1 MKREIKTKDRY
12 TNKNINFQQW
22 EKELDQLVRNNDL
35 KAGDET
41 QLEKIQKLR
50 AIDRALLQ
58 SMCID
63 DIEQN
68 VLPMIT
74 GLLNAEWVGVAAIS
88 MAADEINLVAT
99 YPIASHPERN
109 WHAPLPWAWDSQ
121 DVSGRPVHVSRNI
134 SEYHQTTPFFASLW
148 KAGIQSIMTLPL
160 ISLGKSWGF
169 VTFGRKT
176 PYRWTL
182 DDIDLASEIAAS
194 IASGIQRTH
203 DFPQF
208 QHTSSSSYHNE
219 ISQSGQF
226 LFHAMFEI
234 APIGIAI
241 TTKDGVI
248 VDANPALQKLIGYD
262 KEELTNKY
270 VNIFLEDYYR
280 TPGAMLHNHT
290 AEFMCLHKN
299 GSKFPCHLISSTDPE
314 RADSGYVILMI
325 EDISEQKRYQAVIA
339 QAEKLSMTGKLAA
352 SLIHEINN
360 PLQSAIGCLGL
371 TGEVFSEGGDIRK
384 YLSVAS
390 EELERAARIVSQL
403 RDLNSPSGKIIR
415 NDADLHEL
423 IEHSLMLISKQCK
436 DRGIAVTYHQKDEQ
450 LSLPKVPEQI
460 QQVFLNLL
468 LNAIDAMSSGGE
480 LDILIKQTN
489 SPIGISVS
497 FIDTGTGMSEEVL
510 AKIYDPFYSTKSG
523 GLGLGLFISKSIAQD
538 LGGSINVKS
547 FPGKG
552 TTFTVWLPT
561 QSLSADKKDRI
572 YEKTYE

>member
-1 MKREIKTKDRY
+1 M
-12 TNKNINFQQW
+12 NINFQEW
-22 EKELDQLVRNNDL
+22 SKELDQLVRNNDL
-35 KAGDET
+35 EDGDQI
-41 QLEKIQKLR
+41 QLEKIQMLR
-50 AIDRALLQ
+50 GIDRALLQ

-68 VLPMIT
+68 VLPMIPA
-74 GLLNAEWVGVAAIS
+74 LLNADWVGVASIS
-88 MAADEINLVAT
+88 MAADEMQLIAT
-99 YPIASHPERN
+99 YPISSQPERN
-109 WHAPLPWAWDSQ
+109 WHAPLPWAWNSN

-134 SEYHQTTPFFASLW
+134 SEFHHTTPFFASLW

-169 VTFGRKT
+169 ITFGRKI

-182 DDIDLASEIAAS
+182 DDIDLAGEMAVSF
-194 IASGIQRTH
+194 ASGIQRAH
-203 DFPQF
+203 DFPQL
-208 QHTSSSSYHNE
+208 QHRSSNPYHNE
-219 ISQSGQF
+219 ISQDSQF
-226 LFHAMFEI
+226 LFHAVYEI
-234 APIGIAI
+234 APMGIAI
-241 TTKDGVI
+241 ITKEGVI
-248 VDANPALQKLIGYD
+248 IDTNSALQKLVGYD
-262 KEELTNKY
+262 KAELTNKH
-270 VNIFLEDYYR
+270 VNIFLEDY
-280 TPGAMLHNHT
+280 PLEPDAMIRNHAT
-290 AEFMCLHKN
+290 EFMCLHKN
-299 GSKFPCHLISSTDPE
+299 GSRFPCHLISSPNPE
-314 RADSGYVILMI
+314 RADSRYVILMI
-325 EDISEQKRYQAVIA
+325 EDVSEQKRYQAAIA

-403 RDLNSPSGKIIR
+403 RDLNSPSGKI
-415 NDADLHEL
+415 NSNHADLHEL

-450 LSLPKVPEQI
+450 LSFPKVPEQI
-460 QQVFLNLL
+460 QQVFLNLM

-480 LDILIKQTN
+480 LNILIKQTN
-489 SPIGISVS
+489 SPTGISVS
-497 FIDTGTGMSEEVL
+497 FIDTGIGMSDEVL
-510 AKIYDPFYSTKSG
+510 SKIYDPFYSTKSG

-538 LGGSINVKS
+538 LGGNIIVKS

-561 QSLSADKKDRI
+561 QSLSAD
-572 YEKTYE
+572 EKGSHLRENL

>member
-1 MKREIKTKDRY
+1 M
-12 TNKNINFQQW
+12 NINFQQW
-22 EKELDQLVRNNDL
+22 SKELDQLVHNNDL
-35 KAGDET
+35 EAGEQT
-41 QLEKIQKLR
+41 QLEKVQMLR

-63 DIEQN
+63 DIEKN
-68 VLPMIT
+68 VLPMIS
-74 GLLNAEWVGVAAIS
+74 GLLNADWVGAASIS
-88 MAADEINLVAT
+88 MAADEMHLIAT
-99 YPIASHPERN
+99 YPNASQPERN
-109 WHAPLPWAWDSQ
+109 WIAQLPWAWDSN

-134 SEYHQTTPFFASLW
+134 SEFHHTTPFFASLW
-148 KAGIQSIMTLPL
+148 KAGTQSIMTLPL

-169 VTFGRKT
+169 ITFGRKT

-182 DDIDLASEIAAS
+182 DDIDLASEIAVS

-203 DFPQF
+203 DFDQF
-208 QHTSSSSYHNE
+208 QHLPSNSYDVE
-219 ISQSGQF
+219 ISRSSQF
-226 LFHAMFEI
+226 LFQAMFEI
-234 APIGIAI
+234 ATMGIAI
-241 TTKDGVI
+241 TTKEGFI
-248 VDANPALQKLIGYD
+248 VDTNPALQKLIGYN
-262 KEELTNKY
+262 KEELTKKY
-270 VNIFLEDYYR
+270 VNMFLEDYPIR
-280 TPGAMLHNHT
+280 SAAMLRDHA

-299 GSKFPCHLISSTDPE
+299 GSSFPCHLISSHDPE
-314 RADSGYVILMI
+314 RADSSYVILMI
-325 EDISEQKRYQAVIA
+325 DDISEQKRYQAAIA

-403 RDLNSPSGKIIR
+403 RDLNSPSGKINS

-423 IEHSLMLISKQCK
+423 IEHSLMLVSKQCK
-436 DRGIAVTYHQKDEQ
+436 DRGIAVTYHQNDEH

-460 QQVFLNLL
+460 QQVFLNLM

-480 LDILIKQTN
+480 LDILIKQTK

-497 FIDTGTGMSEEVL
+497 FIDTGMGMSEEVL
-510 AKIYDPFYSTKSG
+510 SKIYDPFYSTKSG

-538 LGGSINVKS
+538 LGGNINVRS

-561 QSLSADKKDRI
+561 QSINADK
-572 YEKTYE
+572 

>member
-1 MKREIKTKDRY
+1 MPIGLELHPSTWQQMKYI
-12 TNKNINFQQW
+12 
-22 EKELDQLVRNNDL
+22 
-35 KAGDET
+35 
-41 QLEKIQKLR
+41 
-50 AIDRALLQ
+50 LLQ
-58 SMCID
+58 HIQLGS
-63 DIEQN
+63 Q
-68 VLPMIT
+68 
-74 GLLNAEWVGVAAIS
+74 
-88 MAADEINLVAT
+88 
-99 YPIASHPERN
+99 PERN
-109 WHAPLPWAWDSQ
+109 WHGPLPWAWDSQ

-134 SEYHQTTPFFASLW
+134 SEYPSHHPILCVTLESRH
-148 KAGIQSIMTLPL
+148 SIHDDAAL
-160 ISLGKSWGF
+160 ISLGEAWGSI
-169 VTFGRKT
+169 TFGRKT

-182 DDIDLASEIAAS
+182 DDIDLASEITVS

-219 ISQSGQF
+219 ISQSSQF

-234 APIGIAI
+234 APMGIAI
-241 TTKDGVI
+241 TTKEGVI
-248 VDANPALQKLIGYD
+248 VDANPALQKLTGYD
-262 KEELTNKY
+262 KEELTNQY
-270 VNIFLEDYYR
+270 VNIFLEHYHL
-280 TPGAMLHNHT
+280 TPGAMLHNHA

-299 GSKFPCHLISSTDPE
+299 GSRFPCRLISSPDQSRTD
-314 RADSGYVILMI
+314 SIYVILMI
-325 EDISEQKRYQAVIA
+325 EDISEQKRYQAAIA

-403 RDLNSPSGKIIR
+403 RDLNSPTGKINS

-460 QQVFLNLL
+460 QQVFLNLM

-497 FIDTGTGMSEEVL
+497 FIDTGMGMSEEVL
-510 AKIYDPFYSTKSG
+510 SKIYDPFYSTKSG

-538 LGGSINVKS
+538 LGGSIHVKS

-561 QSLSADKKDRI
+561 PILER
-572 YEKTYE
+572 